1 MCGMAQESSLLG
13 VVRPRLSVSSVA
25 RWMERP
31 WYGPDVPSVMTS
43 LRQGVRWIAVDDGLT
58 IFVPAESVFI
68 DLDSAGAELFD
79 RLVEDAWNL
88 ERTSRRLAVERHLA
102 VREASRVVE
111 TFVGDLRRLGVVDP
125 DG

>member
-1 MCGMAQESSLLG
+1 
-13 VVRPRLSVSSVA
+13 
-25 RWMERP
+25 
-31 WYGPDVPSVMTS
+31 MTS